1 MFGCTAVS
9 GKPPSIKTDDSLTF
23 LKGWGGGGMGCD
35 YKPSDEEDDG
45 AYEQK

>member
-9 GKPPSIKTDDSLTF
+9 GKPSSIKTDDSL
-23 LKGWGGGGMGCD
+23 KISEGGVGGYGCD